1 MSTSIEVPPTAKERG
16 KTAPAKLA
24 HVVLRSPRY
33 DEVIEWYR
41 TVLEAE
47 VMVRTPGVSFLTYDE
62 EHHRVAV
69 INAPG
74 IADAD
79 PTTGGVD
86 HIAFTYETI
95 EDLFTT
101 YERLKDLGI
110 EPYWTINHGPTLS
123 FYYADP
129 DGNRV
134 ELQIDIF
141 DTSEAINAWM
151 AKSDFETNPIGVKLD
166 PDDLIARFRSGE
178 DRATLLA
185 RPIIDPADL
194 MAQLPSRPGP
204 G

>member
-1 MSTSIEVPPTAKERG
+1 MSTSIEVPPTAKQRG

-62 EHHRVAV
+62 EHHRIAV
-69 INAPG
+69 INTPG

-79 PTTGGVD
+79 PGAGGVD
-86 HIAFTYETI
+86 HIAFTYDTI
-95 EDLFTT
+95 DDLFLT
-101 YERLKDLGI
+101 YERLKRLRI
-110 EPYWTINHGPTLS
+110 EPFWTINHGPTLS

-134 ELQIDIF
+134 ELQIDVF
-141 DTSEAINAWM
+141 DTNEAINAWM
-151 AKSDFETNPIGVKLD
+151 AQSDFETNPIGVKFD
-166 PDDLIARFRSGE
+166 PDEVIARHRAGE
-178 DRATLLA
+178 EPTTLLA
-185 RPIIDPADL
+185 RPVIDPADL
-194 MAQLPSRPGP
+194 LSQLPDRPP
-204 G
+204 R

>member
-16 KTAPAKLA
+16 RTAPAKLA

-62 EHHRVAV
+62 EHHRIAV

-74 IADAD
+74 ITDAD
-79 PTTGGVD
+79 PKAAGVD
-86 HIAFTYETI
+86 HIAFTYDTI
-95 EDLFTT
+95 DDLFAT
-101 YERLKDLGI
+101 YERLKSLGI
-110 EPYWTINHGPTLS
+110 EPHWTINHGPTLS

-134 ELQIDIF
+134 ELQIDVF
-141 DTSEAINAWM
+141 DGNEAINAWM
-151 AKSDFETNPIGVKLD
+151 AESDFETNPIGVKFD
-166 PDDLIARFRSGE
+166 PHDLIARHRAGE
-178 DRATLLA
+178 DHATLLA
-185 RPIIDPADL
+185 RPVIDPGDL
-194 MAQLPSRPGP
+194 LAQLPG
-204 G
+204 